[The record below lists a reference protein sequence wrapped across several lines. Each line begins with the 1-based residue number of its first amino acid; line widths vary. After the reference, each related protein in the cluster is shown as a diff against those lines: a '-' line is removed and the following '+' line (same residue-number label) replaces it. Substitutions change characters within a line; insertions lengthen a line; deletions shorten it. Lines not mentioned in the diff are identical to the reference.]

1 MLLLIA
7 SSSLKSHCL
16 SSLSLYCPDYGE
28 VVFVILSSRQRYNTF
43 NIFKS
48 EDIGDRLLV
57 LEQRKKT
64 AWHREIAQHTEVR
77 GWMGRRGEKQ
87 ETWLHISQPVNLD
100 HLPVQVMLFVLDM
113 WYSFLY

>member
-7 SSSLKSHCL
+7 SSHCL
-16 SSLSLYCPDYGE
+16 SSLPSLSVRCPDYGE

-64 AWHREIAQHTEVR
+64 AWHREIAQHTKVR
-77 GWMGRRGEKQ
+77 GWMGRRREEQG
-87 ETWLHISQPVNLD
+87 TWLCISQSVNLD
-100 HLPVQVMLFVLDM
+100 CSPGKVMLFVLDM
-113 WYSFLY
+113 